1 MQIAMKL
8 KKLGLLP
15 KVLIAICLGVLLGLF
30 VPDWFTRVFLT
41 FNGIFSQLLGFM
53 IPLIIVGLVT
63 AAIGDLGNGAGKM
76 LLVTVLIAYLD
87 TVLVALGGF
96 GVGNAMFPSIV
107 SKVGSAA
114 DLTEAASLAPY
125 FSITIPAMFD
135 VMTAL
140 VFSFIMG
147 LCIANANMLVMK
159 GFFAE
164 LKTFVARVIEKL
176 IIPLLP
182 IYIFGIF
189 LDMTA
194 TGKVFSVLKVFALTK
209 LSMNC

>member
-1 MQIAMKL
+1 MKL

-15 KVLIAICLGVLLGLF
+15 KVLIAICLGVMLGLF
-30 VPDWFTRVFLT
+30 VPEWFTRIFLT

-63 AAIGDLGNGAGKM
+63 AAIGDLGHGAGKM

-87 TVLVALGGF
+87 TVFVALGGF

-107 SKVGSAA
+107 SKVGSAS
-114 DLTEAASLAPY
+114 DLTEAASLTPY
-125 FSITIPAMFD
+125 FNISIPAMFD

-140 VFSFIMG
+140 VLSFIMG
-147 LCIANANMLVMK
+147 LCIANANMPVMK
-159 GFFAE
+159 GFFSE

-189 LDMTA
+189 LDMTT
-194 TGKVFSVLKVFALTK
+194 TGKVFSVLKVFA
-209 LSMNC
+209 S